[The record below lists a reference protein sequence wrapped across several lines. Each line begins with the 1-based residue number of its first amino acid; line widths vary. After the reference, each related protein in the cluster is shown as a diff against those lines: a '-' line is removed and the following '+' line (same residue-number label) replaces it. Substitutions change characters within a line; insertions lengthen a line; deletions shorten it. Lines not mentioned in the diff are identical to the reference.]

1 MSDLKKKIILIL
13 LVLIGLAC
21 SSPVS
26 GKERYYFGFCPKY
39 NPRIMYQL
47 YQPFIDYL
55 SPNTPYLIVLITSDS
70 LFNDHHVAWYQTGN
84 ILGKLFSDDRLG

>member
-1 MSDLKKKIILIL
+1 
-13 LVLIGLAC
+13 
-21 SSPVS
+21 
-26 GKERYYFGFCPKY
+26 
-39 NPRIMYQL
+39 MYQL

-70 LFNDHHVAWYQTGN
+70 LFNDHHVAWYQAGN